1 MKKYLLVFFALILFG
16 CAKEKTPE
24 EVFQAA
30 KEKFYAAEQVS
41 FKQVMLIENPAL
53 GEVDTF
59 LYQMTLQKY
68 PNRYFEYNYLGKD
81 RDSELTYLN
90 DVLYSINHKDSTVTV
105 HSEENQAEFE
115 NRANTNMYLDFSAVN
130 LFKKS
135 PWIYK
140 QDTAINGKTHL
151 NFYWIEMDTVI
162 IEKKIYLENHMF
174 INPANLT
181 VNLLSRRLYH
191 NGKRSQLIENIFEE
205 YEFSEIKDSL
215 TINPPKGYLSK
226 IDGQTEKDSP
236 NILTKG
242 EIAPDFELQDLNG
255 NTVKLSD
262 YRGKKVLLDFSMINC
277 GWCKI
282 ALEEFSK
289 PSFEFADGRIPLYIN
304 PVDPKEKMEKYV
316 SRVTVLFPVLID
328 AKSVGEA
335 YGVSG
340 YPTFFLIDESGKIEN
355 VEVGYSDELMVKL
368 KKGY

>member
-1 MKKYLLVFFALILFG
+1 MKNYLILFLALAIFG

-41 FKQVMLIENPAL
+41 FKQVMLWENPSL

-59 LYQMTLQKY
+59 FYQLRLQKH
-68 PNRYFEYNYLGKD
+68 PNKYFEYNYIGTNK
-81 RDSELTYLN
+81 DSELSYLN
-90 DVLYSINHKDSTVTV
+90 DVLSSINHKDSTVTV
-105 HSEENQAEFE
+105 QSEENKMVFINLASE
-115 NRANTNMYLDFSAVN
+115 NMYLDFSAVN

-135 PWIYK
+135 LWIYK
-140 QDTAINGKTHL
+140 QDTAINGKNHL
-151 NFYWIEMDTVI
+151 NFYWVQMDTVI
-162 IEKKIYLENHMF
+162 SEKKIYLENHMF

-181 VNLLSRRLYH
+181 VNLVSRRLYH
-191 NGKRSQLIENIFEE
+191 DGKRSQLIENVFEE

-215 TINPPKGYLSK
+215 SIHPPKGYLSK
-226 IDGQTEKDSP
+226 IDGQTDKESP
-236 NILTKG
+236 KILAKG
-242 EIAPDFELQDLNG
+242 EIAPDFELKDLEG

-262 YRGKKVLLDFSMINC
+262 FRGKKVLLDFSMINC

-289 PSFEFADGRIPLYIN
+289 PDFEFATDMVPLYVN

-316 SRVTVLFPVLID
+316 SRVTVPFPVLID

-340 YPTFFLIDESGKIEN
+340 YPTFFLIDESGKIEE
-355 VEVGYSDELMVKL
+355 VEVGYSDELIMKL
-368 KKGY
+368 NKGS

>member
-1 MKKYLLVFFALILFG
+1 MKKYLFVFLILTVFG
-16 CAKEKTPE
+16 CGREKTPE

-41 FKQVMLIENPAL
+41 FKQMMLWENPSL

-59 LYQMTLQKY
+59 FYELRLQKH
-68 PNRYFEYNYLGKD
+68 PNKYFEYNYIGSNK
-81 RDSELTYLN
+81 DSELSYLN
-90 DVLYSINHKDSTVTV
+90 DELYSINHKDSTVTV

-115 NRANTNMYLDFSAVN
+115 NLANTNMYLDFSPVN

-140 QDTAINGKTHL
+140 QDTSINGKTHM
-151 NFYWIEMDTVI
+151 NFYWVEMDTVI
-162 IEKKIYLENHMF
+162 SEKKIYLENHMF

-181 VNLLSRRLYH
+181 VNLVSRRLYH
-191 NGKRSQLIENIFEE
+191 DGKRSQLIENVFEE
-205 YEFSEIKDSL
+205 YEFSENKNSL
-215 TINPPKGYLSK
+215 SINPPKGYLSK
-226 IDGQTEKDSP
+226 IDGQTDKESP
-236 NILTKG
+236 KILSKG
-242 EIAPDFELQDLNG
+242 EIAPDFELKDLNG

-262 YRGKKVLLDFSMINC
+262 YKGKKVLLDFSMINC

-282 ALEEFSK
+282 ALEEFNK
-289 PSFEFADGRIPLYIN
+289 PNFEFAANMVPLYIN

-316 SRVTVLFPVLID
+316 SRVTVSFPVLID

-340 YPTFFLIDESGKIEN
+340 YPTFFLIDETGNIEE

-368 KKGY
+368 NKGG

>member
-1 MKKYLLVFFALILFG
+1 MKNYLLLFLALVIFG

-41 FKQVMLIENPAL
+41 FKHVMLWENPSL

-59 LYQMTLQKY
+59 FYQLRLQKH
-68 PNRYFEYNYLGKD
+68 PNKYFEYNYIGSNK
-81 RDSELTYLN
+81 DSELSYLN
-90 DVLYSINHKDSTVTV
+90 DVLSSINHKDSTFTIQ
-105 HSEENQAEFE
+105 SEENKMEFINLASE
-115 NRANTNMYLDFSAVN
+115 NMYLDFSAVN

-140 QDTAINGKTHL
+140 QDTTINGKTHL
-151 NFYWIEMDTVI
+151 NFYWVQMDTVI
-162 IEKKIYLENHMF
+162 NEKKIYLENHMF

-181 VNLLSRRLYH
+181 VNLVSRRLYH
-191 NGKRSQLIENIFEE
+191 DGKRSQLIENFFEE
-205 YEFSEIKDSL
+205 YEFSSIKDSL
-215 TINPPKGYLSK
+215 RINPPKGYLSK
-226 IDGQTEKDSP
+226 IDGQTDKESP
-236 NILTKG
+236 KILAKG
-242 EIAPDFELQDLNG
+242 EIAPDFELKDLDG

-262 YRGKKVLLDFSMINC
+262 FRGKKVLLDFSMINC

-289 PSFEFADGRIPLYIN
+289 PNFEFAANMVPLYVN

-316 SRVTVLFPVLID
+316 SRVTVPFPVLID

-368 KKGY
+368 NKGG